1 MNRKSCVAA
10 IGASVFQRV
19 APAARFFIFQRKR
32 LLAMLIRCPECKKE
46 VSADAFFC
54 VHCGFTARLGD
65 ITFQKKWPESYE
77 DHPEIYLHREDRN
90 VL

>member
-1 MNRKSCVAA
+1 
-10 IGASVFQRV
+10 
-19 APAARFFIFQRKR
+19 
-32 LLAMLIRCPECKKE
+32 MLIRCPECKKE

-77 DHPEIYLHREDRN
+77 GHPEIYLHREDRN